1 MTSTPYYLFLLYG
14 TKVVFHVNP
23 TCFKI
28 MWLFPQ
34 TVKNFINCKR
44 NVYCSFC
51 MELDLLMQFIAL
63 HFTWDTPW
71 IPTWMKYRVS
81 RVSEYIYICIIY
93 DLKLFQLN
101 VTFGW
106 WCLLYTA
113 NLNQPLN
120 QLKFINAS
128 YDTYCEKY
136 LLKLKFM
143 KLSNFAWFIDLFVT
157 SFNQRYSLRYHI
169 FYIWWVLLDNS
180 DYQSN
185 TIHILYRL
193 LISTFDGYC
202 LIIQIINQILFIYF
216 VVLC

>member
-1 MTSTPYYLFLLYG
+1 M
-14 TKVVFHVNP
+14 
-23 TCFKI
+23 
-28 MWLFPQ
+28 
-34 TVKNFINCKR
+34 
-44 NVYCSFC
+44 
-51 MELDLLMQFIAL
+51 
-63 HFTWDTPW
+63 WDTPW
-71 IPTWMKYRVS
+71 ILGWNIEYLEYLS
-81 RVSEYIYICIIY
+81 IYIYICIYIVYIY
-93 DLKLFQLN
+93 IYMCVCVYLWSELFQIN

-185 TIHILYRL
+185 TIHILYYL
-193 LISTFDGYC
+193 PIFLHSMGIAW
-202 LIIQIINQILFIYF
+202 
-216 VVLC
+216 